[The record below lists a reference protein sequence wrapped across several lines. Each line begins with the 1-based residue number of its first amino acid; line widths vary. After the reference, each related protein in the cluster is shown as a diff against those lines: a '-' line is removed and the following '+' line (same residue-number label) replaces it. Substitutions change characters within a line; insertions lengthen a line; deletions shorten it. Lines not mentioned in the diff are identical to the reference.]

1 MISGNLTT
9 LARPYASA
17 AFEYALENDAL
28 SEWDEM
34 LKNAAYIVE
43 NPAIKTLLRSP
54 AVTAEQ
60 MVDLFDT
67 VLAKVLDRQKKNF
80 IDLLAAN
87 KRLPLL
93 PDIAA
98 LFENLKAEYEKTVTV
113 SVVSAVSLDEAYQQK
128 LVKSLTKRLQ
138 RQVSLQCEVDPALL
152 GGAVITAGDRV
163 IDGSIRGKL
172 NRLFE
177 SL

>member
-1 MISGNLTT
+1 MISGKLTT

-17 AFEYALENDAL
+17 AFEYALDKNAL
-28 SEWDEM
+28 AEWDDM
-34 LKNAAYIVE
+34 LKNAALIVE
-43 NPAIKTLLRSP
+43 DPAVKALLTSP
-54 AVTAEQ
+54 AVTSKQ
-60 MVDLFDT
+60 LMDLFTT

-80 IDLLAAN
+80 IGLLAAN

-98 LFENLKAEYEKTVTV
+98 LFDSLKADYEKTLTV

-138 RQVSLQCEVDPALL
+138 RQVSLECEIDPSLL